1 MVGIKAKVGE
11 IAYADNTI
19 EASNKLI
26 KTRITDN
33 GKNAKKLMTGTSVAK
48 MIADQTAAD
57 VTFPLTVKKNN
68 DPQITDVRYNA
79 VWASDGKMDT
89 EQGYGVVTGDH
100 LANSYSKITKYVF
113 PEQAVNYPANT
124 TLAITDLNGKKL
136 TSTDYT
142 IGTDY
147 EYDEENGTVTVSCT
161 AKGNYESDEGFK
173 LEYRVI
179 TASQN
184 IAKAKAAKIAD
195 QIYTGRA
202 ITLTEK
208 DLENILT
215 LNNKALV
222 AGTDFEI
229 DETSYLKNVKKGT
242 ATFVVKGIGDSGGVK
257 TLKFKIVQ
265 KTIKWNGS
273 YVDGKFYEVNGL
285 FQRPGRAASQPLRKP
300 KQTTEWFKSPNNPPP
315 I

>member
-33 GKNAKKLMTGTSVAK
+33 GKNAKK
-48 MIADQTAAD
+48 
-57 VTFPLTVKKNN
+57 VT
-68 DPQITDVRYNA
+68 
-79 VWASDGKMDT
+79 
-89 EQGYGVVTGDH
+89 
-100 LANSYSKITKYVF
+100 
-113 PEQAVNYPANT
+113 
-124 TLAITDLNGKKL
+124 ITDLNGKKL

-273 YVDGKFYEVNGL
+273 YVDGKFT
-285 FQRPGRAASQPLRKP
+285 K
-300 KQTTEWFKSPNNPPP
+300 
-315 I
+315 